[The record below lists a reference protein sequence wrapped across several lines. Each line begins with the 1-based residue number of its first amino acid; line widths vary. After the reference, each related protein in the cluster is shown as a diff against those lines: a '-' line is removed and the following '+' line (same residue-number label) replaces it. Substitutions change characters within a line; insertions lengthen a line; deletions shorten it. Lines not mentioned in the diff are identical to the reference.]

1 MPPAPQVLK
10 TKSFTSKFRFPSLQ
24 TADDPSPQAPLPML
38 KSTITGA
45 ASTSLSAHKKTK
57 GRGFCEGDADL
68 HSRLAS
74 RDFESLGTD
83 DGPGPQRCTSKAE
96 PYKIGERT
104 TDIMLEILNLDK
116 KEVVS
121 INGISNQEFTEM
133 GVREY
138 DQRENIRYGD
148 SQPSSGFLGTQHF
161 AQPNMTRTSKPTRFT
176 LNEQETSQQLIG
188 K

>member
-1 MPPAPQVLK
+1 MASENKIL
-10 TKSFTSKFRFPSLQ
+10 TSKFRFPSLQ

-116 KEVVS
+116 KE
-121 INGISNQEFTEM
+121 M

-148 SQPSSGFLGTQHF
+148 SHSSSGFLGTQHF

-188 K
+188 IEQSKFRIK

>member
-1 MPPAPQVLK
+1 MPPTPQVLK

-83 DGPGPQRCTSKAE
+83 DGPSPQRYLSKS
-96 PYKIGERT
+96 
-104 TDIMLEILNLDK
+104 LILTYIT

-138 DQRENIRYGD
+138 DQKENIRYGD

-188 K
+188 IEQSKFRIK

>member
-83 DGPGPQRCTSKAE
+83 DGPGPQRC
-96 PYKIGERT
+96 
-104 TDIMLEILNLDK
+104 
-116 KEVVS
+116 
-121 INGISNQEFTEM
+121 
-133 GVREY
+133 
-138 DQRENIRYGD
+138 
-148 SQPSSGFLGTQHF
+148 
-161 AQPNMTRTSKPTRFT
+161 
-176 LNEQETSQQLIG
+176 
-188 K
+188 

>member
-1 MPPAPQVLK
+1 MASENKIL
-10 TKSFTSKFRFPSLQ
+10 TSKFRFPSLQ

-121 INGISNQEFTEM
+121 INGISNQEFTE
-133 GVREY
+133 
-138 DQRENIRYGD
+138 D
-148 SQPSSGFLGTQHF
+148 SHSMSKKHLSNSLGSSSQNSESSDTQELDLEL
-161 AQPNMTRTSKPTRFT
+161 RLS
-176 LNEQETSQQLIG
+176 L
-188 K
+188 